1 MKWRGGAMADGQSAK
16 VRAGHVMGLIMS
28 MPRSCVSSLCVLA
41 LAWAMALGVQG
52 SAAQPASFAK
62 IADVP
67 LGERTSRFDY
77 LSLDPV
83 TGRLFMSEM
92 GSAKLLVFDIARQ
105 ALIAQL
111 ANFPKVTGVLAVP
124 ELHKVFAS
132 VPGGGIGGSMSV
144 AISMAGLSKGSG
156 QVAVLDAQ
164 SLQEIARL
172 PGGVFPDGIAYD
184 ADDGRIFVSDE
195 LGDGVTVI
203 DAHSNKVLAR
213 IKTDGE
219 VGNVQYDPITRR
231 IYAPIQTRNAM
242 SVIDP
247 ARLKLESQFA
257 LPGGEHPHGLRLAH
271 GAAIGYVAC
280 DGNDR
285 LLVVDLQ
292 ARKVTAN
299 LPVAHDPDVLA
310 DDAGLKRLY
319 VAGEGGMLSVFDVT
333 APDAPVKLAE
343 FQAGPQAHS
352 LAVDPATHRLYL
364 PLHDVDGKAV
374 LRILAPR

>member
-1 MKWRGGAMADGQSAK
+1 MSVVPQ
-16 VRAGHVMGLIMS
+16 RAGIL
-28 MPRSCVSSLCVLA
+28 VL
-41 LAWAMALGVQG
+41 LMALSVQG
-52 SAAQPASFAK
+52 GAAQPASFGK

-83 TGRLFMSEM
+83 TGRIFMSEM

-111 ANFPKVTGVLAVP
+111 GNFPKVTGVLAVP
-124 ELHKVFAS
+124 ELHKVYAS
-132 VPGGGIGGSMSV
+132 VPGGGVGASISV
-144 AISMAGLSKGSG
+144 AVGMAGLSKGSG
-156 QVAVLDAQ
+156 QVAIVDTQTLK
-164 SLQEIARL
+164 EIARL

-184 ADDGRIFVSDE
+184 ADNGRVFVSDE

-203 DAHSNKVLAR
+203 DAHSDKVLAR

-231 IYAPIQTRNAM
+231 VYAPIQSRNAM
-242 SVIDP
+242 AVIDP
-247 ARLKLESQFA
+247 VALKLDGTFS
-257 LPGGEHPHGLRLAH
+257 LPGGEHSHGLRLAH

-319 VAGEGGMLSVFDVT
+319 VAGEGGMLSVFDVAT
-333 APDAPVKLAE
+333 PGAPVKLAE

-364 PLHDVDGKAV
+364 PLRDLDGKAV